1 MNLAR
6 DVFLVGSSVAAG
18 AINSVA
24 GGGTLLSFPA
34 ALAAGLSPVI
44 ANATNAVAMTP
55 GSLAAAWS
63 YRGFLGDKRRLA
75 LMLMFPSAAGAVA
88 GAFILRHTRPS
99 VFDDRAVVDPGRDT
113 GDAVT
118 AGRRACEAPRV
129 TPGAPSGGE
138 ARIDARG
145 DARGDARDNDSAR
158 PDAARRWM
166 MLVYFFQFLVGVYGG
181 YFGGAMGIIMLAY
194 LSLLGGMEIHQ
205 MNGIKN
211 ALAALVNGVA
221 SVYFFASGMIDPRAA
236 VLMTAGAI
244 AGGFAG
250 ARSHGG
256 SSRASCAGPSS
267 SSGSVWRRSLASEL
281 SASRR
286 SARRFFGR

>member
-6 DVFLVGSSVAAG
+6 DAFLVGSSVAAG

-34 ALAAGLSPVI
+34 ALAAGLPPLI

-63 YRGFLGDKRRLA
+63 YRRFLGDKGRLA
-75 LMLMFPSAAGAVA
+75 LILMFPSAAGAVA

-99 VFDDRAVVDPGRDT
+99 VFEMIVPWLIL
-113 GDAVT
+113 
-118 AGRRACEAPRV
+118 
-129 TPGAPSGGE
+129 GATLVILLQQIGLHVGLHGGL
-138 ARIDARG
+138 RGGLRGGARG
-145 DARGDARDNDSAR
+145 THDATADVADA
-158 PDAARRWM
+158 DATRRRLS
-166 MLVYFFQFLVGVYGG
+166 LVVFFQFLVGIYGG

-221 SVYFFASGMIDPRAA
+221 SIYFFASGMVDARAA
-236 VLMTAGAI
+236 LLMTAGAV

-250 ARSHGG
+250 AR
-256 SSRASCAGPSS
+256 
-267 SSGSVWRRSLASEL
+267 V
-281 SASRR
+281 
-286 SARRFFGR
+286 ARRIQPRGVRWAVIVIGLGLAAVFGVRALGKH